1 MAKKAK
7 SKNKKARALVPRRA
21 SSELNAPESDMD
33 RMFENFLG
41 RRLRPFWPQRWW
53 PAASMKINTPA
64 VDLYEE
70 KDDIVVKAELPGM
83 EKDNIEVNLSDRRL
97 TIKGEKKQEQEVK
110 KEGYYRSE
118 RSYGSF
124 VRTLELPREVQTDK
138 VKAAFKNGTL
148 EIRLPK
154 TEEAKK
160 KETKVKVD

>member
-7 SKNKKARALVPRRA
+7 SKNKKARTLVPRQA
-21 SSELNAPESDMD
+21 SPELSRREGDMD
-33 RMFENFLG
+33 RVFEDFLG

-53 PAASMKINTPA
+53 PAADMEITTPA

-83 EKDNIEVNLSDRRL
+83 EKDNIEVNLSDNRL
-97 TIKGEKKQEQEVK
+97 TIKGEKKQEEEVK

-138 VKAAFKNGTL
+138 VKAAFKNGIL

>member
-1 MAKKAK
+1 MAGKAKTKAKKAK
-7 SKNKKARALVPRRA
+7 ALVPRRV
-21 SSELNAPESDMD
+21 SSELSRPELDMD
-33 RMFENFLG
+33 RMFEDFLG
-41 RRLRPFWPQRWW
+41 RRLRPFWPERWW
-53 PAASMKINTPA
+53 PGAGMEITTPV

-70 KDDIVVKAELPGM
+70 KDDIVVKAELPGL
-83 EKDNIEVNLSDRRL
+83 EKDNIEVNLSDKRL
-97 TIKGEKKQEQEVK
+97 TIKGEKKQEEEVK

-138 VKAAFKNGTL
+138 VRAAFKNGIL